1 MPNLS
6 RFNDLNTKFLM
17 GESIMRALFACL
29 VAVVACSACSTVR
42 PSPVG
47 PVYSD
52 TYSINDIEVRL
63 TEGDRVPNR
72 YDASVMEILEDDERI
87 SERQQE
93 EFRNF
98 AASHGGLTDEN
109 AGELFLE
116 YLVWDRLGRLL
127 PGYYRGEVSSAL
139 NVEIVSTTFPN
150 TATML
155 LVGEVIGTSYEFT
168 LTDQRTGDVVVETT
182 ERIAPIVQPSAG
194 SGGGLLGIA
203 LRGGN
208 EHRHLLDLQRM
219 ADAIANEITDII
231 ARNAIHSSDVDKIA
245 VHAIPAP
252 SDPESDSDMRD
263 PVSP

>member
-1 MPNLS
+1 
-6 RFNDLNTKFLM
+6 
-17 GESIMRALFACL
+17 MRAMFACL
-29 VAVVACSACSTVR
+29 VAVIACSACSTVR

-47 PVYSD
+47 PAYSD
-52 TYSINDIEVRL
+52 TYSINEVAVSL
-63 TEGDRVPNR
+63 TDGDRVPDR
-72 YDASVMEILEDDERI
+72 YDASVMSILEDDERV
-87 SERQQE
+87 SDRQKE
-93 EFRNF
+93 EFEAF
-98 AASHGGLTDEN
+98 AADHGGLTQEN

-116 YLVWDRLGRLL
+116 YLVWDRLNRLL
-127 PGYYRGEVSSAL
+127 PGYYRGDAAAAL

-168 LTDQRTGDVVVETT
+168 LSDQRTGDVVVETI
-182 ERIAPIVQPSAG
+182 ESIAPIVQPSAG

-203 LRGGN
+203 LRGSN

-231 ARNAIHSSDVDKIA
+231 ARNAIHSSDEDKVV
-245 VHAIPAP
+245 VHPIP
-252 SDPESDSDMRD
+252 DMPEMADEETTAE

>member
-1 MPNLS
+1 
-6 RFNDLNTKFLM
+6 
-17 GESIMRALFACL
+17 MRVLFACL

-52 TYSINDIEVRL
+52 TYSINEIEVRL
-63 TEGDRVPNR
+63 TEGGRVPNR
-72 YDASVMEILEDDERI
+72 YDASVMDILADDERI
-87 SERQQE
+87 SERQKE
-93 EFRNF
+93 EFQNF

-116 YLVWDRLGRLL
+116 FLVWDRLGRLL
-127 PGYYRGEVSSAL
+127 PGYYRGEADSAL

-182 ERIAPIVQPSAG
+182 ERIVPIVQPSAG

-203 LRGGN
+203 LRGSN

-219 ADAIANEITDII
+219 ADAIANELTDII
-231 ARNAIHSSDVDKIA
+231 ARNAIHSTDVDKIA
-245 VHAIPAP
+245 VHAIPTLTEAV
-252 SDPESDSDMRD
+252 SDTDMGD